1 MPLRRT
7 LNNIANSVRDRQRL
21 DPTLIKRAVNKRI
34 DRGVNFS
41 SNVASAAGAALGA
54 PIRVGSAAGSGLL
67 SGVKN
72 QFPNQQMPRTMNQSK
87 ETRGIL
93 DDVGVGGTI
102 NFGKNQPV
110 PVAVYLLG
118 GVALV
123 AIGFGVFSRL
133 NQPKRKRR

>member
-1 MPLRRT
+1 MPLGRT

-72 QFPNQQMPRTMNQSK
+72 QFPNQQMPSTMNKSKQSP
-87 ETRGIL
+87 GIL
-93 DDVGVGGTI
+93 DEVGVGGTI

-123 AIGFGVFSRL
+123 AVGFGIFSRL